1 MKRLKFFILVFSL
14 AVSIPLAYVT
24 WQTYAGM
31 AQEERAQLSYFS
43 EALFDEMEK
52 DLAELIQQEENRS
65 VEEYQHTLVQD
76 GSPSQPSPLGMVPS
90 QRYIIGYLQ
99 NNPDG
104 TFQTPLVADM
114 KHIPENYHN
123 LVNQLA
129 EINRIFN
136 RKKFSIP
143 ASKPVAETK
152 PASLV
157 DQVAQIEEKKSKAG
171 LADRYISK
179 SPQKTSKAYLGKK
192 EVRTEEITA
201 QQALNVVRQ
210 DRIRDETPP
219 AAGQA
224 STAWEDEAPND
235 TNDDAVRRQER
246 EIAETPE
253 PLVDKDMNQAVGDET
268 SERFQIEVAPFQ
280 SVFINN
286 GQVFIFRRIA
296 IRNQIYRQGFVI
308 DVPALLTDLAD
319 NQFITQP
326 LSKFM
331 VLRMRVMDHG
341 QNNDVVQFGPKVDSP
356 RFTAQRRFPAPFD
369 FLSAALHAEAIPSS
383 PARGPLNV
391 ALIILG
397 CVLLLGLFAIYQ
409 SARTVVDM
417 SERRSQFVSSVT
429 HELKTPLT
437 NIRMYIE
444 MLEQGI
450 AATPE
455 REQEYLH
462 VLGAESVRLS
472 RLINNVLEL
481 AKLEKKQRRFQYQEG
496 NLDDVFS
503 ELKLIMS
510 QKLKQ
515 EDFTLEIETGE
526 VPDFT
531 YDREVLT
538 QLLVNLMENS
548 IKFGKHASERRLT
561 ISAGPVDDHIRIA
574 LSDTGP
580 GIPRRALKKVFNDF
594 YRVDNELTRT
604 TGGTGIGLALV
615 KKFVMAMGGKVQA
628 VNNAGPGCTIIL
640 HLPRQPA

>member
-52 DLAELIQQEENRS
+52 DLADLIQKEENRS
-65 VEEYQHTLVQD
+65 VEEYQHILVKE
-76 GSPSQPSPLGMVPS
+76 GSRSQPSPLSGMPT
-90 QRYIIGYLQ
+90 QPYIIGYLQ

-104 TFQTPLVADM
+104 SFQTPLVADL
-114 KHIPENYHN
+114 KHVPENHRR
-123 LVNQLA
+123 LVDQLS
-129 EINRIFN
+129 EINRVFN
-136 RKKFSIP
+136 QKKFSIP
-143 ASKPVAETK
+143 ASVPAVETK
-152 PASLV
+152 HAL
-157 DQVAQIEEKKSKAG
+157 ATGKTAAIEEKKHKSG

-179 SPQKTSKAYLGKK
+179 SLQKTSKSYLGKK

-201 QQALNVVRQ
+201 QQALNVARRDRILNDVPEDSDQ
-210 DRIRDETPP
+210 WPPDTKPQAEDRIRYMQDHEMAAVLSEPP
-219 AAGQA
+219 AEMEMETDQV
-224 STAWEDEAPND
+224 AP
-235 TNDDAVRRQER
+235 
-246 EIAETPE
+246 
-253 PLVDKDMNQAVGDET
+253 DMVT
-268 SERFQIEVAPFQ
+268 ERFHVEVAPFQ
-280 SVFINN
+280 SVFINKD
-286 GQVFIFRRIA
+286 QAFIFRRIA
-296 IRNQIYRQGFVI
+296 IRNQIYRQGFII
-308 DVPALLTDLAD
+308 DVSALLTDLAD
-319 NQFITQP
+319 HQFNPQP
-326 LSKFM
+326 LSEFM
-331 VLRMRVMDHG
+331 SLHMRIMDHG
-341 QNNDVVQFGPKVDSP
+341 QNNNIVQFGLQIDAP
-356 RFTAQRRFPAPFD
+356 RFSADRRFPAPFN
-369 FLSAALHAEAIPSS
+369 FISVALQADAIPGS
-383 PARGPLNV
+383 PARRPLNV

-397 CVLLLGLFAIYQ
+397 SVLLIGLFAIYH

-496 NLDDVFS
+496 NLEDVFS
-503 ELKLIMS
+503 EIKLIMS

-515 EDFTLEIETGE
+515 EDFSLTIMADK
-526 VPDFT
+526 VPCFS
-531 YDREVLT
+531 YDREVVI
-538 QLLVNLMENS
+538 QLLVNLIENS
-548 IKFGKHASERRLT
+548 IKFGKQLEQRRLT
-561 ISAGPVDDHIRIA
+561 ITADPLEDYIRIA

-594 YRVDNELTRT
+594 YRVDNELTRA

-615 KKFVMAMGGKVQA
+615 KKFVVAMGGKVQA
-628 VNNAGPGCTIIL
+628 TNNTGPGCTIIL
-640 HLPRQPA
+640 QLPRHGE

>member
-65 VEEYQHTLVQD
+65 VEEYQHTLVRD
-76 GSPSQPSPLGMVPS
+76 GSPSQPSPLGMIPA

-152 PASLV
+152 TASPV
-157 DQVAQIEEKKSKAG
+157 DQVAQIEEKKSKVG

-179 SPQKTSKAYLGKK
+179 SLQKTSKEYLGKK

-210 DRIRDETPP
+210 DRTWNEIPP
-219 AAGQA
+219 VAGQA
-224 STAWEDEAPND
+224 SVGREYEAEND
-235 TNDDAVRRQER
+235 AARRQER
-246 EIAETPE
+246 VIAETPE
-253 PLVDKDMNQAVGDET
+253 PLVDKDMNQTVGDET
-268 SERFQIEVAPFQ
+268 SERFQVEVAPFQ
-280 SVFINN
+280 SVFINIE
-286 GQVFIFRRIA
+286 QAFIFRRIA

-319 NQFITQP
+319 NQFMTQP
-326 LSKFM
+326 LSRFM
-331 VLRMRVMDHG
+331 ALRMRVMDHG
-341 QNNDVVQFGPKVDSP
+341 QDNDVVQFGPKVGSP
-356 RFTAQRRFPAPFD
+356 RFTARRRFPAPFD

-383 PARGPLNV
+383 PARDPLNV

-510 QKLKQ
+510 QKIKQ
-515 EDFTLEIETGE
+515 EDFTLEIEVGQ
-526 VPDFT
+526 VPYFV

-548 IKFGKHASERRLT
+548 IKFGKHAQQRRII

-615 KKFVMAMGGKVQA
+615 KKFVTAMGGKVQA
-628 VNNAGPGCTIIL
+628 VNNTGPGCTIIL
-640 HLPRQPA
+640 HLPRQSA